1 MENLTKKVRSKK
13 LNPRVDLTAMVSI
26 SFLLIIFFM
35 VNNELT
41 KPKNLSLSLPEKDPI
56 WDGVISCGSGIDNRI
71 ITLLLDENNK
81 IIFYRGLLN
90 YPEYMPKEV
99 KYGHNGIHKV
109 LMTENKKIRDISLK
123 YGKTNRGAIVIIK
136 PTKKSSYGNLID
148 ILDEMQING
157 IETYTIVNEYSPEE
171 RKLLNEKSFSN

>member
-1 MENLTKKVRSKK
+1 MKNLIKKVRSKK
-13 LNPRVDLTAMVSI
+13 LNTRVDLTAMVNI

-56 WDGVISCGSGIDNRI
+56 WDGVIRCGMGIDNRI
-71 ITLLLDENNK
+71 ITLLLDENIK

-90 YPEYMPKEV
+90 YPESMPKEV

-109 LMTENKKIRDISLK
+109 LMTENKKIRDIALK
-123 YGKTNRGAIVIIK
+123 YGKPNRGAIVIIK

-171 RKLLNEKSFSN
+171 RKLLNENFSN